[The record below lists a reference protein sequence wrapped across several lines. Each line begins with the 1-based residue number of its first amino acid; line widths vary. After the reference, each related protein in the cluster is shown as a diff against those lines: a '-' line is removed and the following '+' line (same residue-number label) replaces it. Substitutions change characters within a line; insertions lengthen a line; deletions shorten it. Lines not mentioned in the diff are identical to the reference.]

1 MQFGG
6 ADVELVVF
14 ADTVE
19 VITDIQVSGPLWTV
33 LGQRD
38 RGICGKAEGA
48 SEDDFFTQ
56 KPRIGKFGVD
66 IYILTLKKVR
76 VY

>member
-1 MQFGG
+1 MQLGG

-14 ADTVE
+14 ADAVE
-19 VITDIQVSGPLWTV
+19 VIADIQVSGPLWAV
-33 LGQRD
+33 LSQGD
-38 RGICGKAEGA
+38 RGICGKGEGA

-66 IYILTLKKVR
+66 IYILT
-76 VY
+76 